1 MATLFF
7 SQYLEACFF
16 MIDLLYLS
24 HTVVP
29 SHLAELEGLG
39 VLETDEQVLVALD
52 GVLLDTNGRRISG
65 PTLHDYCLL
74 TTMRVLLWARNYGR
88 HLFYAF
94 PLTELCL
101 VEGVGLD
108 PLHAHLQLVFA
119 VPGEEE
125 QRFTFTLL
133 PLADLPVAVTLLR
146 VAADT
151 AQALATQGVEPADAA
166 SEVYG
171 AVSEQVYGASDTAT
185 SSERSSR
192 WSGADTPYQQGGQS
206 LQQDP
211 SGLPPGKLYSVSRV
225 GRAAWDTVN
234 RALREAEM
242 PFTDMP
248 SFSLNG
254 ISGGDLRNV
263 ADTLRAVNDLLNT
276 VANNPG
282 AREVAMAFLQ
292 RRGGGGGGGEG
303 DLFSA
308 AMGQPATSRNKPAAE
323 TEGDDDLSYE
333 QEPKG
338 AEEQP
343 EYHEIPLRR
352 NSSADTVRSA
362 KPQPQAPPPTA
373 FSERQ
378 EPSPPRPNKQPK
390 QPSSPPLASDRG
402 NTIPLRRRGGKRTS

>member
-1 MATLFF
+1 
-7 SQYLEACFF
+7 

-39 VLETDEQVLVALD
+39 VLESDEQVLVALD
-52 GVLLDTNGRRISG
+52 GVLLDSHGRRISG

-133 PLADLPVAVTLLR
+133 PLVDLPVAVTLLR
-146 VAADT
+146 IAADT
-151 AQALATQGVEPADAA
+151 AQSLATQGVEPADAA
-166 SEVYG
+166 AEVYG
-171 AVSEQVYGASDTAT
+171 AVSEQVYGASPSSGA
-185 SSERSSR
+185 SERSPR
-192 WSGADTPYQQGGQS
+192 WSGADSAYQSGSPS

-242 PFTDMP
+242 PFADMP
-248 SFSLNG
+248 FNLNS

-282 AREVAMAFLQ
+282 AREVALAFLQ
-292 RRGGGGGGGEG
+292 RRAGGSGGGEG

-308 AMGQPATSRNKPAAE
+308 AMGGGGQASTSRSKPVDE
-323 TEGDDDLSYE
+323 SKKTGEQGFGDS
-333 QEPKG
+333 
-338 AEEQP
+338 EESA

-352 NSSADTVRSA
+352 NSSSAEPVVRA
-362 KPQPQAPPPTA
+362 VKPQSSPSSASSA
-373 FSERQ
+373 FAERQ
-378 EPSPPRPNKQPK
+378 EQPAPRTQVPINKQPSQ
-390 QPSSPPLASDRG
+390 QPSPTPPLASDRG
-402 NTIPLRRRGGKRTS
+402 NTIPLRRRGGKRNS

>member
-1 MATLFF
+1 
-7 SQYLEACFF
+7 

-29 SHLAELEGLG
+29 SHLAELESLG
-39 VLETDEQVLVALD
+39 VLEEEEMVLVALD
-52 GVLLDTNGRRISG
+52 GVLLDSNGRRISG

-119 VPGEEE
+119 VPDEDE

-133 PLADLPVAVTLLR
+133 PLADLPAAVTLLR

-151 AQALATQGVEPADAA
+151 AQALAAQGVESVDAA

-171 AVSEQVYGASDTAT
+171 AVSEQIYGAPDNYGAPDKAY
-185 SSERSSR
+185 R
-192 WSGADTPYQQGGQS
+192 WSGSEAYNSQS
-206 LQQDP
+206 SAPSFQQDP

-234 RALREAEM
+234 RALREAEVPFTEM
-242 PFTDMP
+242 PF
-248 SFSLNG
+248 SSLSNL
-254 ISGGDLRNV
+254 SGGDLRNV
-263 ADTLRAVNDLLNT
+263 AETLRALNDLLNT
-276 VANNPG
+276 VATNPG

-292 RRGGGGGGGEG
+292 RRGGGANGSGGGSENDILSSLTGSGQSSSSKVKTDFE
-303 DLFSA
+303 DMTNEEDSSA
-308 AMGQPATSRNKPAAE
+308 DEAQDSA
-323 TEGDDDLSYE
+323 D
-333 QEPKG
+333 
-338 AEEQP
+338 
-343 EYHEIPLRR
+343 YHEIPLRR
-352 NSSADTVRSA
+352 RDGESLRAVKQSAPSSSSG
-362 KPQPQAPPPTA
+362 
-373 FSERQ
+373 SERQ
-378 EPSPPRPNKQPK
+378 ESARSTKQQPK
-390 QPSSPPLASDRG
+390 PKQSPASPPLASERG
-402 NTIPLRRRGGKRTS
+402 NTIPLRRRGGNQNS

>member
-1 MATLFF
+1 
-7 SQYLEACFF
+7 

-39 VLETDEQVLVALD
+39 ILEPEEQVLVALD
-52 GVLLDTNGRRISG
+52 GVLLDNTGRRISG

-74 TTMRVLLWARNYGR
+74 SSMRVLLWARNYGR

-133 PLADLPVAVTLLR
+133 PIADLPAAVTLLR
-146 VAADT
+146 VASDT
-151 AQALATQGVEPADAA
+151 AQALATQGIESADA
-166 SEVYG
+166 SNEVYA
-171 AVSEQVYGASDTAT
+171 AVSEQIYGTPDGYNTP
-185 SSERSSR
+185 ERPNR
-192 WSGADTPYQQGGQS
+192 WSAAETFNSQS
-206 LQQDP
+206 NSPSFQQDP
-211 SGLPPGKLYSVSRV
+211 SGLPPGKLYSFSRV
-225 GRAAWDTVN
+225 GRAAWDAFN
-234 RALREAEM
+234 RALREAEG
-242 PFTDMP
+242 PFSDAP
-248 SFSLNG
+248 FNPANF
-254 ISGGDLRNV
+254 SGGDLRNV

-292 RRGGGGGGGEG
+292 RRGGGAGAGGGGAEN
-303 DLFSA
+303 DLFSSFGQA
-308 AMGQPATSRNKPAAE
+308 ASAGSK
-323 TEGDDDLSYE
+323 
-333 QEPKG
+333 QEP
-338 AEEQP
+338 EEKKYTTNPSSEPPKEKEDQDQ

-352 NSSADTVRSA
+352 PSESSQKQKNTASPSSSTESSDKFRPLTTPR
-362 KPQPQAPPPTA
+362 QPD
-373 FSERQ
+373 
-378 EPSPPRPNKQPK
+378 SPPM
-390 QPSSPPLASDRG
+390 SSERG
-402 NTIPLRRRGGKRTS
+402 NTIPLRRRGGQESS